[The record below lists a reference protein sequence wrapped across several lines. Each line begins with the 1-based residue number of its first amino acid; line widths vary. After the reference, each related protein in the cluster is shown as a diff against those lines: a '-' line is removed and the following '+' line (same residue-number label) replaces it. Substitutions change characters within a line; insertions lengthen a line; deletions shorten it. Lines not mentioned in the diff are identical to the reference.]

1 MGARP
6 SFALWRPA
14 EALWK
19 GARVMAMRSSPD
31 AGRSMRVPGWMA
43 RLPSRRRALAQE
55 PRDAQVDTPLL
66 RAWLALA
73 RGYLAA
79 VVGVVVVSL
88 VIAGI
93 QRFVHFDNISL
104 LYLLAVLWLAAAY
117 GRGPA
122 IFASLLA
129 FLAYDFFFIPPLYR
143 FTVDNP
149 AEYISLLALL
159 ATSLVAG
166 QLTAAV
172 RARAREARASEQRTA
187 TLYALAQL
195 INSPTD
201 EATLLGA
208 LAERVVHVF
217 AAAGVQACAIIT
229 PDDEGQASHPI
240 TRALYPPDAPLAASL
255 RLTTSHDA
263 AQAIWAL
270 SHGATVGGVV
280 GPATLAAGATPR
292 ASRPHADGQ
301 PSQPMPFGAVVAYY
315 APLRSGARVVG
326 ALGVVGAPAV
336 RRMVMGAESYAI
348 TTRGSHGAI
357 ERAPQRRPGA
367 RVGKRAPKRGRL
379 ATRALRQFLGG
390 ALPIGVATAGGTS
403 AAGDGQRDAEH
414 ALFVGV
420 CDQIALAL
428 ERRTLAREAIHVA
441 ALRESDRLKNALL
454 GAVTHDLRTPLA
466 TIRVATE
473 SLLEPDVTWDDEQR
487 HYFLETIDTSAQRLS
502 HMVTNLLDLSRLE
515 AGVAVPRKQWYPIG
529 DVTGATLDRLDLIGL
544 TAGRPIELDVPTD
557 LPLVPLDHEQ
567 IEQVITNLIEN
578 AIKYSPEGSPISVE
592 ARVVAP
598 TRADEVSELEVR
610 VIDHGEGIPAK
621 ELTAIFDQFY
631 RVKRGPSLAPAPRG
645 AGLGLAICAA
655 IIQAHGGR
663 IWAESELGAGS
674 TFIFRLPIPPNP
686 ANDAGHMLPEAE
698 AEVAPESAPAGV
710 DTDAVDVGAG
720 E

>member
-1 MGARP
+1 VGA
-6 SFALWRPA
+6 
-14 EALWK
+14 
-19 GARVMAMRSSPD
+19 
-31 AGRSMRVPGWMA
+31 
-43 RLPSRRRALAQE
+43 PSRG
-55 PRDAQVDTPLL
+55 VVW
-66 RAWLALA
+66 RAWLAQ
-73 RGYLAA
+73 GYLAA
-79 VVGVVVVSL
+79 IIGVVVVSL
-88 VIAGI
+88 GIAGI

-129 FLAYDFFFIPPLYR
+129 FLAYDFLFIPPLYR

-149 AEYISLLALL
+149 TEYISLLALL

-195 INSPTD
+195 INSPVD
-201 EATLLGA
+201 EAALLGA

-217 AAAGVQACAIIT
+217 APAGVQACAIIT
-229 PDDEGQASHPI
+229 PDDEGQANRPI
-240 TRALYPPDAPLAASL
+240 TRALYPQDAPLANSL
-255 RLTTSHDA
+255 RLTAPHDA
-263 AQAIWAL
+263 AQATWAL
-270 SHGATVGGVV
+270 NHGATVGGVV
-280 GPATLAAGATPR
+280 GPATLASPTTPR
-292 ASRPHADGQ
+292 ASLPHANGQ
-301 PSQPMPFGAVVAYY
+301 PGPAMPFGAIVAYY
-315 APLRSGARVVG
+315 VPLRSGVRVVG

-336 RRMVMGAESYAI
+336 RRMVMGEESYAV
-348 TTRGSHGAI
+348 TTRASQGASG
-357 ERAPQRRPGA
+357 RTLQRRAGA
-367 RVGKRAPKRGRL
+367 RNGKRAPKRWRL
-379 ATRALRQFLGG
+379 PQPLRQFLVG
-390 ALPIGVATAGGTS
+390 ALLVGVGTAGGGTG
-403 AAGDGQRDAEH
+403 AAGAGQRDAVH
-414 ALFVGV
+414 ALFVGF

-473 SLLEPDVTWDDEQR
+473 SLLEPDVAWDDEQR
-487 HYFLETIDTSAQRLS
+487 RYFLETIDTSAQRLS

-515 AGVAVPRKQWYPIG
+515 AGVAIPRKQWYPIG
-529 DVTGATLDRLDLIGL
+529 DVIATTLDRLDLIGL
-544 TAGRPIELDVPTD
+544 TAGRPIELDVSTD

-578 AIKYSPEGSPISVE
+578 AIKYSPAGSPIRVE

-598 TRADEVSELEVR
+598 TRADEDGELEVR
-610 VIDHGEGIPAK
+610 VIDHGEGIPAQ

-674 TFIFRLPIPPNP
+674 TFIFRLPIPADP
-686 ANDAGHMLPEAE
+686 ANDATYAPPELDAAE
-698 AEVAPESAPAGV
+698 GTMESASAGA
-710 DTDAVDVGAG
+710 DTGAANIG
-720 E
+720 ADE